1 MATFISSF
9 VIILLLIL
17 IMSIGII
24 FSNKILK
31 GSCGSSCDCS
41 ETQKNKCPIRK
52 VKTLWSIKN

>member
-1 MATFISSF
+1 MATLISSF
-9 VIILLLIL
+9 VIILFLIL

-41 ETQKNKCPIRK
+41 DIQKNKCPIHK
-52 VKTLWSIKN
+52 VKTLWSTKN